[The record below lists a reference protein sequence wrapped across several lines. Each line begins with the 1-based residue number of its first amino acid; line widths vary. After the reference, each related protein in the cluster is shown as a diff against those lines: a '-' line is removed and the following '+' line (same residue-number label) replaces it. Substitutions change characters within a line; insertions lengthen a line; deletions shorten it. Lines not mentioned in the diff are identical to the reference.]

1 MVNNNLNDSEFRER
15 KKTYVLLTIYK
26 PLECTLN
33 GAKGDGRQ
41 QGSCQDGYLCL
52 SDGTCR
58 GKL

>member
-1 MVNNNLNDSEFRER
+1 MI
-15 KKTYVLLTIYK
+15 LTIPCTATIHK
-26 PLECTLN
+26 SLECTLN